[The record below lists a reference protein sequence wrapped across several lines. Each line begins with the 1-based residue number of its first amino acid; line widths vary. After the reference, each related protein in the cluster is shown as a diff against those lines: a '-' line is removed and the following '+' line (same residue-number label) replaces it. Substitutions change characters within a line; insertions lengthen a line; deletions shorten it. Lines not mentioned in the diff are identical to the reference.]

1 MVDASYPKNITI
13 FIGLNIDKNDNFLS
27 VDKNYLYILMNNHKK
42 SEIFLQHTRSTR
54 MWAVM

>member
-27 VDKNYLYILMNNHKK
+27 VDKNYCT
-42 SEIFLQHTRSTR
+42 S
-54 MWAVM
+54 